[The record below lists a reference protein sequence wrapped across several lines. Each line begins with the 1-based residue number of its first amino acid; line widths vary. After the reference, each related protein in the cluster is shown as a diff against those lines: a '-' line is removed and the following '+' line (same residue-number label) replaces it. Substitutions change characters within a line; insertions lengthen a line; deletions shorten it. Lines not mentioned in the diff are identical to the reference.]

1 MSREREEREGMARR
15 KSWTHAKRRRARR
28 KAEAA
33 LKERRRII
41 AETRER
47 TDTSYAGMVPLA
59 EYGDQILKLR
69 ERLPG
74 VLGMKK
80 GKTAVYQP
88 EDEAMAYVG
97 CQLAGIVRLN
107 HIDQLL
113 PEGVLAEALGI
124 PQWMSENTQQR
135 FLKRA
140 TEETLE
146 GIDGLTGKIVEEEQL
161 SRSEGRIEVDG
172 DVTGI
177 PQRGRQ
183 REGVESGYCGGRVR
197 PCCQQP
203 RVTVNGVVWWTDL
216 RRGKDAC
223 LDLPGRT
230 LGTASKLAQKY
241 PKREV
246 FSRLDGYWASKANL
260 REAQEAAQ
268 KNKNL
273 IYLMPI
279 HASDMKEGRWEDLVA
294 QGKSPWKRVNSTT
307 EIRELGEIK
316 PWGDEAEPVRA
327 VAVRRKEVLPKGK
340 QRRAGEKPQWDL
352 RYLIVTGARRRRLGT
367 RKVFKGYHQRQRE
380 EFSFKDGKQSLST
393 AKMPTMK
400 LQANRMHVKLVGLA
414 QAIFHLFAKRFL
426 PHPGPYGPECKT
438 IREKVIVVGGKN
450 RAEQGGGVQTDVLC
464 VPLAPALGGPGA

>member
-1 MSREREEREGMARR
+1 MARE
-15 KSWTHAKRRRARR
+15 KSWTHAKRRRARH

-41 AETRER
+41 AETRDR
-47 TDTSYAGMVPLA
+47 TDTSYAGMVPIA
-59 EYGDQILKLR
+59 EYGDQMLKLR
-69 ERLPG
+69 QRLPG
-74 VLGMKK
+74 VLSMKK
-80 GKTAVYQP
+80 GKNAVYKP

-107 HIDQLL
+107 HIDRLL

-140 TEETLE
+140 TEETLD
-146 GIDGLTGKIVEEEQL
+146 GVDGLTRKIVEEERV
-161 SRSEGRIEVDG
+161 SWSEAPIEVDG
-172 DVTGI
+172 DVTGV
-177 PQRGRQ
+177 PQRGRK
-183 REGVESGYCGGRVR
+183 REGVESGYCGGRGR
-197 PCCQQP
+197 PCYQQP

-230 LGTASKLAQKY
+230 LETASKLAQKY
-241 PKREV
+241 PKRAV

-260 REAQEAAQ
+260 REHQEAAQ

-273 IYLMPI
+273 MYLMTI
-279 HASDMKEGRWEDLVA
+279 HAGDMKEGRWEDLVSH
-294 QGKSPWKRVNSTT
+294 GKGPWKRVNSTT
-307 EIRELGEIK
+307 EIRELEWIK
-316 PWGDEAEPVRA
+316 PWDEAEPVRA
-327 VAVRRKEVLPKGK
+327 VGVRRKEGLPKGK
-340 QRRAGEKPQWDL
+340 KKRAQEKPKWDL
-352 RYLIVTGARRRRLGT
+352 RYLIVTPATRKRMGT
-367 RKVFKGYHQRQRE
+367 RTVFDRYHQRQRE

-414 QAIFHLFAKRFL
+414 QVIFQLFAWKFL
-426 PHPGPYGPECKT
+426 PHPGSYGPECKT
-438 IREKVIVVGGKN
+438 IREKVIVVGGEN
-450 RAEQGGGVQTDVLC
+450 RNGHGSGAEADVLR
-464 VPLAPALGGPGA
+464 VPLAQAHGGSGA